1 MPGARLSR
9 SSFVL
14 PSVLTV
20 LAVLA
25 LSGCGGADPTEQAA
39 PATTSAAPSEPDV
52 VEPAVISTD
61 PPLGSVD
68 VAPVTP
74 LHVAAGHGTLT
85 DVTVTDPDGAV
96 LPGSLDPSGARWV
109 ATADLDYGTTYTV
122 AATAVDAGGTST
134 AATGSISTVSPRTLT
149 MPTVFPTEDS
159 GTVGVGQPV
168 SITFDEDVTD
178 RAAVERRLRVT
189 TTPAVAGAW
198 SWLSDRTV
206 QYRPEQYWPAGTH
219 VVVDADVYGVDV
231 GGGIRGQASPHV
243 EFDIGA
249 KKVAVVDA
257 TELVLRLY
265 VDDQLVRTMPTSLG
279 KSSSPTPTGTYVV
292 MQQSRNYTMRSASY
306 GVPLDAPGGYETPV
320 EYASRL
326 SNSGIFVHG
335 APWSVRDQGR
345 RNVSHGCLNV
355 SVADAG
361 WFYANFGRGDVVEVV
376 NAGPRLDV
384 GDGFGAW
391 NQSWPEWQAGSALA
405 PPVA

>member
-1 MPGARLSR
+1 MPGARLAR
-9 SSFVL
+9 SSLVL
-14 PSVLTV
+14 PAVLGV
-20 LAVLA
+20 LAVSA
-25 LSGCGGADPTEQAA
+25 LSGCGGDEPTEQAA
-39 PATTSAAPSEPDV
+39 PASTSAAAETPE

-74 LHVAAGHGTLT
+74 LHVAAGRGTLT
-85 DVTVTDPDGAV
+85 AVTVTDPDGAV
-96 LPGSLDPSGARWV
+96 LPGSLDAAAGNWD
-109 ATADLDYGTTYTV
+109 ATAELAYDTTYTV
-122 AATAVDAGGTST
+122 TASAVDAAGRATE
-134 AATGSISTVSPRTLT
+134 ATGTISTVAPRTLT
-149 MPTVFPTEDS
+149 MPTVFPTADS

-178 RAAVERRLRVT
+178 RAAVERRLQVT
-189 TTPAVAGAW
+189 TTPPVAGSW
-198 SWLSDRTV
+198 SWMSDRTV
-206 QYRPEQYWPAGTH
+206 HYRPEQYWPAGTH

-231 GGGIRGQASPHV
+231 GDGIRGQASPHV
-243 EFDIGA
+243 EFDVGS

-335 APWSVRDQGR
+335 APWSVGDQGR

-361 WFYANFGRGDVVEVV
+361 WFYSNFGRGDVVEVV

-384 GDGFGAW
+384 GDGFGDW
-391 NQSWPEWQAGSALA
+391 NQSWADWQAGSALA
-405 PPVA
+405 APAA